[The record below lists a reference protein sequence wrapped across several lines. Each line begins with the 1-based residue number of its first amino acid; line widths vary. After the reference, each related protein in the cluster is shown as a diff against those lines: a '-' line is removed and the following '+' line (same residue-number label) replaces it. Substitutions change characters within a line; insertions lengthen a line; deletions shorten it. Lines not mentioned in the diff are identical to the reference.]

1 MRRVSSDV
9 TLIAILE
16 HKSLFFQLMDYVQ
29 HSLNNPSLEF
39 TISDYQKLLAHSVEG
54 LVDKERRRLLDTLG
68 LDNLNQNGLLSY
80 LDRRSGRFRLQQF
93 VLDMLRHLDNKRL
106 RELSSAELNQL
117 LKQLEECERQ
127 LSDSSILWLDDDPD
141 YLEMVESA
149 HNTLNEVNSRLQ
161 SNVRAL
167 KGQAAHLAE
176 LVDRQDYSRMERS
189 EQVGFALN
197 EILRIHERHVT
208 PMLQFLDE
216 RLDISRP
223 GSSRTLAKNALY
235 GSQSPMA
242 LVQKIIKRFYE
253 HRKGEHVTRLQRV
266 QFHILYLGE
275 DVAAI
280 AKSLETYVRYAQQ
293 ERQRY
298 NRTEELYNRLL
309 DAAREKQQGLLRDFL
324 LKPEHEVFEPSR
336 VFGNFKNFSRTM
348 TSNINW
354 PSEQG
359 TDALDEVLRVRLEK
373 APKLSPDNLS
383 EPGKPR
389 SEEELLKRTVIN
401 RIMKAMESFDYGQ
414 KHDDIYQALHDH
426 LQESMPAYRLPN
438 LVDALGFLSSHGKVE
453 LVSPP
458 CFQQMVYQ
466 GKQLDYRVRSYVPKA
481 GKRQSRQSI
490 ENVSVNSSSIRP
502 SEKIYGEL
510 AQ

>member
-1 MRRVSSDV
+1 MRRVSSDI
-9 TLIAILE
+9 TLMAILE

-29 HSLNNPSLEF
+29 HSLNNPSVEF
-39 TISDYQKLLAHSVEG
+39 TVSDYQKLLAHRVEG
-54 LVDKERRRLLDTLG
+54 LMDKERRKLLDALS

-127 LSDSSILWLDDDPD
+127 LSDSSILWLEDNPD
-141 YLEMVESA
+141 YQEMVESA

-223 GSSRTLAKNALY
+223 VSSRALFSKNVLY

-242 LVQKIIKRFYE
+242 LVQKIIQRFYE
-253 HRKGEHVTRLQRV
+253 HRKGEHVTRLQRI
-266 QFHILYLGE
+266 QFHILHLGE

-293 ERQRY
+293 ERLRY
-298 NRTEELYNRLL
+298 NRTEALYNQLL
-309 DAAREKQQGLLRDFL
+309 DAAREKQQGQLRDFL
-324 LKPEHEVFEPSR
+324 LKPEHEVFDASR

-354 PSEQG
+354 PAEQG

-373 APKLSPDNLS
+373 APKMSQDNLS
-383 EPGKPR
+383 APGKPR
-389 SEEELLKRTVIN
+389 SKEELLKRSTIN
-401 RIMKAMESFDYGQ
+401 RIMKAMASFDYSQQSG
-414 KHDDIYQALHDH
+414 DIYRALHNYLLDF
-426 LQESMPAYRLPN
+426 MPNYSLPN
-438 LVDALGFLSSHGKVE
+438 LVDALPFLSAHGKVE

-458 CFQQMVYQ
+458 RFQRLIYQ
-466 GKQLDYRVRSYVPKA
+466 GKQLDYRARSYLPKA
-481 GKRQSRQSI
+481 VNTSKTREPVEVVSSESI
-490 ENVSVNSSSIRP
+490 NEEVT
-502 SEKIYGEL
+502 
-510 AQ
+510 Q